1 MVPYL
6 RVCHQLYFSYT
17 ISALM
22 ASARAVGGNALA
34 SVYPNPSAAL
44 TQGRHQ
50 LSLKS
55 LLAAPQVKRLSRGSD
70 YGRRGDQRG
79 IGSPLSAIKTIELQT
94 ARVAGLI
101 KRALSAGKEYVWA
114 VRDNLRRAAKR
125 LLADQSAPLPPPP
138 GPGPVNLHLH

>member
-1 MVPYL
+1 MSPVVFFIHNLCLNGQRTCCGWQYL
-6 RVCHQLYFSYT
+6 SHSRS
-17 ISALM
+17 
-22 ASARAVGGNALA
+22 

-44 TQGRHQ
+44 TQGSHQ

-70 YGRRGDQRG
+70 YGRRGIRGG

-101 KRALSAGKEYVWA
+101 KRALSVGKEYVGA